1 MKHQIQ
7 ELSMKAKSN
16 RQIATWLYYGA
27 IGIYI
32 QIILGGITRLTGS
45 GLSITEWKPLLGALP
60 PMNTA
65 EWQTSFD
72 QYKEIAQFKLVN
84 AHFSLADYQ
93 SIFFWEWLHRNWAR
107 FLGFLFIIP
116 FIKFLIK
123 KQISK
128 KLLGKLIVLF
138 LLGLLQ
144 ALIGWIMVKSGLN
157 DTSIAVS
164 DIRLAIHFITA
175 VILLCYT
182 VWMATGLSDRY
193 YVRPPYIPGLLLLTG
208 ITLSLLMIQLFAGA
222 LMAGSKAALAAPT
235 WPDINGH
242 FIPPALYKSGSNTA
256 DTYLLAV
263 QFAHRSLAYLLC
275 LLVLILF
282 KKSSLWKRK
291 THRRLYLIRLIPLL
305 LICLQT
311 ALGILTLL
319 NSNLRGYRYYAIVH
333 QGTGLLLLISLLL
346 FFYACHKMR
355 KEQFI

>member
-7 ELSMKAKSN
+7 ELYMKAKSN

-65 EWQTSFD
+65 EWQRSFD

-107 FLGFLFIIP
+107 FLGFVFIIP
-116 FIKFLIK
+116 FIKFLLQR
-123 KQISK
+123 QISK
-128 KLLGKLIVLF
+128 QLLIRLSILF
-138 LLGLLQ
+138 LLGVLQ
-144 ALIGWIMVKSGLN
+144 AVIGWIMVKSGLN
-157 DTSIAVS
+157 DTAIAVS
-164 DIRLAIHFITA
+164 DIKLAIHFITA

-182 VWMATGLSDRY
+182 IWMAAGLSDKY
-193 YVRPPYIPGLLLLTG
+193 HVRPPYVSGLLLLTG
-208 ITLSLLMIQLFAGA
+208 ITMSLLLIQLFAGA

-242 FIPPALYKSGSNTA
+242 FIPPALYSSGSNTA
-256 DTYLLAV
+256 DTYLLAI
-263 QFAHRSLAYLLC
+263 QFAHRMLAYLIC
-275 LLVLILF
+275 LMVLILF
-282 KKSSLWKRK
+282 QKSLLWKRK
-291 THRRLYLIRLIPLL
+291 THRRLYFIRLLPLIL
-305 LICLQT
+305 AGLQT
-311 ALGILTLL
+311 MLGIFTLL
-319 NSNLRGYRYYAIVH
+319 NTNLSTYRYGAIVH

-346 FFYACHKMR
+346 FFYASHKMQ
-355 KEQFI
+355 KDKFI